1 MRWRGRRCSVN
12 RHSVCHELQVAE
24 GVIVVT
30 AKEKAGGSGRA
41 EAGEA
46 QNDKRVG
53 ELSEALHR
61 VVSRLALAMRR
72 LDSSQAATGDLTSA
86 QLSILLTLLDRGPIR
101 MNHLAARERARTP
114 TTTIAVQ
121 RLESRGLVTR
131 YPDTADKRGVLV
143 DITPRGLAVHRDSV
157 ASRRTALAAMLGN
170 LNDSELSTL
179 TQALAPLE
187 HLLDRDCI

>member
-1 MRWRGRRCSVN
+1 LL
-12 RHSVCHELQVAE
+12 RHESQVAE
-24 GVIVVT
+24 GVIVVKAT
-30 AKEKAGGSGRA
+30 EKAGGSGGA
-41 EAGEA
+41 AGEA
-46 QNDKRVG
+46 QNEKRVG

-157 ASRRTALAAMLGN
+157 VSRRTALAAMLGN

-179 TQALAPLE
+179 TQALGPLE
-187 HLLDRDCI
+187 HLLDRDCTR

>member
-1 MRWRGRRCSVN
+1 
-12 RHSVCHELQVAE
+12 
-24 GVIVVT
+24 
-30 AKEKAGGSGRA
+30 
-41 EAGEA
+41 
-46 QNDKRVG
+46 
-53 ELSEALHR
+53 
-61 VVSRLALAMRR
+61 
-72 LDSSQAATGDLTSA
+72 
-86 QLSILLTLLDRGPIR
+86 

-157 ASRRTALAAMLGN
+157 VSRRAALAAMLGN